1 MHAGHVLIWERGS
14 FKPATW
20 LCDYYLKGAEVGV
33 SQATSPGTCRPRA
46 RRKTVLLLL
55 VSGPGFQ
62 GLDVSPP
69 DPCYRL
75 APPVERLSG
84 PTSPAFCFME
94 EDVSS

>member
-1 MHAGHVLIWERGS
+1 MYLLGERNLNLPPGCVTTS
-14 FKPATW
+14 RV
-20 LCDYYLKGAEVGV
+20 AEVGV
-33 SQATSPGTCRPRA
+33 AQATSPGTCRPRA

-62 GLDVSPP
+62 GLDMSPP